1 MNFQTIPPEAGTD
14 LKFGNA
20 ADGSQKAVT
29 LRETISRDNGVSG
42 LRIAVVSDAIS
53 GRNGVGTF
61 YQDLLAQIE
70 PMVDKIA
77 LISPAKEPD
86 RTLEKLALP
95 MPGDKTQRL
104 AWPSG
109 KAMKARLDQLM
120 PNLIVVPSMGPFTFY
135 AVSYARKRQ
144 IPLVVVNHTDFDH
157 LLSIYWPK
165 LIGAPLRI
173 ALGSLNRWLCR
184 QAVSVGVM
192 HEGAKDAA
200 ERNGARQVRVMATPL
215 SQEFL
220 SKPIQPLREDAHR
233 AVFVGRLAKEK
244 GITKLLKTVR
254 DLPNSQFT
262 IIGDGPLREE
272 VETAAKACNNLTFR
286 GWLPRSEVLDELD
299 ASDVLLLPSAYET
312 FGTVAL
318 EALARERY
326 VIVSSGCGIADWPSL
341 ADGIFIASEQN
352 DLTKVLRDMQSLPAV
367 DRIEIARNSWRAV
380 RHFNSQAIDDWLN
393 FLRDAARVSVQY

>member
-1 MNFQTIPPEAGTD
+1 MNNQTLPPEAGTD
-14 LKFGNA
+14 LKSANA
-20 ADGSQKAVT
+20 ANGSQKAVT
-29 LRETISRDNGVSG
+29 LRETISRDIGVSS

-77 LISPAKEPD
+77 LISPSKEPD

-104 AWPSG
+104 AWPIG
-109 KAMKARLDQLM
+109 KAIKARLDQVM

-157 LLSIYWPK
+157 LLSLYWPK

-173 ALGSLNRWLCR
+173 ALGSHNRWLCR

-200 ERNGARQVRVMATPL
+200 ERIGARQVRVMATPL

-244 GITKLLKTVR
+244 GITKLLETVR
-254 DLPNSQFT
+254 ELPNSRFT
-262 IIGDGPLREE
+262 IVGDGPLREE
-272 VETAAKACNNLTFR
+272 VERAANECNNLTFR
-286 GWLPRSEVLDELD
+286 GWLPRSGVLDELD
-299 ASDVLLLPSAYET
+299 ASDVLL
-312 FGTVAL
+312 
-318 EALARERY
+318 
-326 VIVSSGCGIADWPSL
+326 
-341 ADGIFIASEQN
+341 
-352 DLTKVLRDMQSLPAV
+352 VL
-367 DRIEIARNSWRAV
+367 
-380 RHFNSQAIDDWLN
+380 
-393 FLRDAARVSVQY
+393 

>member
-1 MNFQTIPPEAGTD
+1 MNIQSPPPDAGTER
-14 LKFGNA
+14 KSANA
-20 ADGSQKAVT
+20 ANGSQRAGM
-29 LRETISRDNGVSG
+29 LRKTISRDIGVSS

-70 PMVDKIA
+70 PMVDKVA
-77 LISPAKEPD
+77 LISPSKEPD

-95 MPGDKTQRL
+95 LPGDKTQRL
-104 AWPSG
+104 AWPIG
-109 KAMKARLDQLM
+109 KAIKARLDQLM
-120 PNLIVVPSMGPFTFY
+120 PNLIVVPSMGPFTLY

-157 LLSIYWPK
+157 LVSMYWPK
-165 LIGAPLRI
+165 LIGAPLRF
-173 ALGSLNRWLCR
+173 ALGSHYRWLCR
-184 QAVSVGVM
+184 HAFSVGVM
-192 HEGAKDAA
+192 HEGAKNAA
-200 ERNGARQVRVMATPL
+200 EGIGARQVRVMATPL

-244 GITKLLKTVR
+244 GITQLLKTVR
-254 DLPNSQFT
+254 DLPNSRFT
-262 IIGDGPLREE
+262 IVGDGPLREE
-272 VETAAKACNNLTFR
+272 VETAAKECNNLTFK
-286 GWLPRSEVLDELD
+286 GWLPRSAVLSELD

-352 DLTKVLRDMQSLPAV
+352 DLTSVLRDMQNLPAV
-367 DRIEIARNSWRAV
+367 DRIEIARKSWRAV
-380 RHFNSQAIDDWLN
+380 RHFNTQAIEEWLN
-393 FLRDAARVSVQY
+393 FLRDAARLPVPS